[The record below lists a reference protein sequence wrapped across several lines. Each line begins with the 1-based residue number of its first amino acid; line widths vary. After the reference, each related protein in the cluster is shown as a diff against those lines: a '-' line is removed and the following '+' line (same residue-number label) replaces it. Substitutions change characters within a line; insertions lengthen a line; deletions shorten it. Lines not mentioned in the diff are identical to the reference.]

1 VQSFSDEL
9 KSANV
14 LIAAVWLF
22 FYAMAVLRVV
32 MEPAAH
38 PAATAIPDDTSAT
51 EVTAAW
57 K

>member
-32 MEPAAH
+32 MEPTAH
-38 PAATAIPDDTSAT
+38 PAATAIPDTSAT